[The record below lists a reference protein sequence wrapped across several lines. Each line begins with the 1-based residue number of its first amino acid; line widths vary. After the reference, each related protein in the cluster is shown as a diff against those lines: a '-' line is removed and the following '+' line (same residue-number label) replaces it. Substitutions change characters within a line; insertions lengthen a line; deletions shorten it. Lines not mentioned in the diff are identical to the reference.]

1 MERAAKLAVATVDRF
16 LRENPG
22 LFDTVLLVLFDDR
35 TEAAY
40 RDAVQMINNGDS
52 I

>member
-1 MERAAKLAVATVDRF
+1 MERAAKIAVATVNR
-16 LRENPG
+16 LLKEKSG
-22 LFDTVLLVLFDDR
+22 LFDMVLWVLFDDR